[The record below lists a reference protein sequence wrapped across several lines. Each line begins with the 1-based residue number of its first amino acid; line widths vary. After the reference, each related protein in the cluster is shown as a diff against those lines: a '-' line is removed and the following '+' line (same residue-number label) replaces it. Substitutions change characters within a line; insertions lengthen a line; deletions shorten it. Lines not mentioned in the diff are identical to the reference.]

1 MEEPGGG
8 LQCEK
13 SPIFPSNDLLG
24 DAAGLAMGSFYDF
37 PAPVLH

>member
-24 DAAGLAMGSFYDF
+24 DAAGLTCYE
-37 PAPVLH
+37 VIL